1 MGLFGTSG
9 RRQVNISECF
19 PFLAYQTLT
28 SIDDPSPF
36 ARLHEAS
43 KPKVPTVHVMKG
55 ARARAT
61 TIPNPRKQPAVHLP
75 SKREQAVRVAPT
87 RMAGLTKKTRQTN
100 PPTRP
105 ATATGR
111 MATTLRTAPVSIPR
125 IHARPA
131 TSASLRPPIAVT
143 RTMKPPT
150 KVQVGATPL
159 VADPEIVL
167 GYEGVEIGIDDFM
180 FDV

>member
-1 MGLFGTSG
+1 M
-9 RRQVNISECF
+9 SECF
-19 PFLAYQTLT
+19 PFLAYQTFT

-36 ARLHEAS
+36 AR
-43 KPKVPTVHVMKG
+43 PKVPAVHVMKG

-87 RMAGLTKKTRQTN
+87 RMAGLTKPPQIN

-111 MATTLRTAPVSIPR
+111 TASTLRNAPVSKPR

-143 RTMKPPT
+143 RTAKLPT
-150 KVQVGATPL
+150 KALLGATPL

-167 GYEGVEIGIDDFM
+167 GYEGVDVGNDDFM

>member
-1 MGLFGTSG
+1 M
-9 RRQVNISECF
+9 NMSECF

-87 RMAGLTKKTRQTN
+87 RMAGLTKKTRQIN

-111 MATTLRTAPVSIPR
+111 MAITLRTAPVSIPR

-143 RTMKPPT
+143 RTVKPPT